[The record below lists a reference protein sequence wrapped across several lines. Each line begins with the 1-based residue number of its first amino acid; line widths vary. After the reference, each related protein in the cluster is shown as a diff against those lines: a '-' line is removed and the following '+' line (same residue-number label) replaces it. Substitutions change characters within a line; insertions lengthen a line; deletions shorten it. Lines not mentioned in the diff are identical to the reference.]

1 MSEETNKEKVLISIR
16 RDYLADIDALVGRGA
31 APNRSA
37 LIEKVVGS
45 FIQDLRQQRANAN
58 TALGAFVG
66 FLLLLIGA
74 AAIAEL
80 LGGGLEKQEKTSN
93 RNRSTISEKE
103 FKVYDAVLKELFC

>member
-1 MSEETNKEKVLISIR
+1 MSEEIGKEKVLVSIR
-16 RDYLADIDALVGRGA
+16 RDYLRDIDALVRRGA
-31 APNRSA
+31 APSRSA

-45 FIQDLRQQRANAN
+45 FLQDLRQQRTNSN

-80 LGGGLEKQEKTSN
+80 LGGE
-93 RNRSTISEKE
+93 
-103 FKVYDAVLKELFC
+103 